1 MNTGDYIYLYCVTK
15 EQPNLQGLG
24 DLAGGLYLIS
34 AAGLYA
40 SVCNVPKNEFCEEN
54 LENNFNDLE
63 WLKKN
68 VDRHEKTIEGIMKG
82 TSVIP
87 FKLATVFF
95 NEQNLQTFLEKYAG
109 EIEEKLD
116 YVKNKEEWGVKI
128 YCEPG
133 KLKQSLLL
141 ESEKLREI
149 NSQISSASPGKAYLL
164 NKKKT
169 ELISLETEV
178 AIIRYRKIFLE
189 LLENN
194 CFKARLLELKPRKS
208 TGRNDDMILNAAFL
222 VDNNMV
228 PRFISQAKA
237 LESEPEFAAKGFYFN
252 STGPWPP
259 YNFCHLTER

>member
-1 MNTGDYIYLYCVTK
+1 MKSGDYIYLYCVTK

-24 DLAGGLYLIS
+24 VLAGDLYLVSAGGLH
-34 AAGLYA
+34 A
-40 SVCNVPKNEFCEEN
+40 SVCNVPQDEFCEEN

-68 VDRHEKTIEGIMKG
+68 VGRHEKTIEGIMKG

-95 NEQNLQTFLEKYAG
+95 NEQNLRAFLEKYAG
-109 EIEEKLD
+109 EIEEKLN

-128 YCEPG
+128 YCDPER
-133 KLKQSLLL
+133 LKQNLLL
-141 ESEKLREI
+141 ESGKLREI

-164 NKKKT
+164 GKKKA
-169 ELISLETEV
+169 ELVSLEIED
-178 AIIRYRKIFLE
+178 AIIRYRKTFLE
-189 LLENN
+189 LFENN

-222 VDNNMV
+222 VDNDMV
-228 PRFISQAKA
+228 PQFISQAKA